1 MLYMRSFLS
10 ISTSITCRPEPLYQ
24 SLTEYYNHIYICTF
38 KQHTKSNKL
47 NVERTVIW
55 KIICLKRGKFL
66 SDNFNE
72 FFHARNLTI
81 SRITEKRH
89 SSPVNV
95 FRVLLYFI

>member
-1 MLYMRSFLS
+1 MRLFLS
-10 ISTSITCRPEPLYQ
+10 ISTSITCKPVHGMNRYTQ
-24 SLTEYYNHIYICTF
+24 SLTKYYTHIHRTF

-95 FRVLLYFI
+95 F